1 MTVDLTDP
9 GTYQRGIP
17 HALFRDLRAHDPV
30 SWQTEPGGRGFWA
43 VTRHADVVAVLKN
56 PHVYSSWRGS
66 VLLAD
71 PPAEFLE
78 RLRESM
84 MNRDPPD
91 HSRLRRM
98 VNKALN
104 PRRIDRL
111 EAEVAAHA
119 AEVIERV
126 RERGACDFAADV
138 AEELPLHMICGILG
152 VPEADRRALYRL
164 TVRMFATEIADPA
177 EAMRDKVAA
186 AAAMRAY
193 GAELRRV
200 KQVSP
205 ADDLASELVTA
216 EVDGS
221 RLTEREFEAFF
232 MLLFNAGTDTTR
244 SLLCYGLDALL
255 DRPALIERL
264 RAEPSSLAPAIE
276 EMLRFE
282 PPVIQIRRTATR
294 RAELGG
300 RTIAEGDKVVLF
312 FPSANRDEAVFTEPD
327 RFDIDRSPNDHVAFG
342 SGTHFC
348 LGAPLARL
356 EARHL
361 FSALLGAVRDLERDG
376 PAVPMRTNF
385 VRGMKRLPIRYLDD
399 PMRMRHSPIE

>member
-1 MTVDLTDP
+1 
-9 GTYQRGIP
+9 
-17 HALFRDLRAHDPV
+17 
-30 SWQTEPGGRGFWA
+30 
-43 VTRHADVVAVLKN
+43 
-56 PHVYSSWRGS
+56 
-66 VLLAD
+66 
-71 PPAEFLE
+71 
-78 RLRESM
+78 
-84 MNRDPPD
+84 
-91 HSRLRRM
+91 
-98 VNKALN
+98 
-104 PRRIDRL
+104 
-111 EAEVAAHA
+111 
-119 AEVIERV
+119 
-126 RERGACDFAADV
+126 
-138 AEELPLHMICGILG
+138 
-152 VPEADRRALYRL
+152 
-164 TVRMFATEIADPA
+164 MFATEIADPA